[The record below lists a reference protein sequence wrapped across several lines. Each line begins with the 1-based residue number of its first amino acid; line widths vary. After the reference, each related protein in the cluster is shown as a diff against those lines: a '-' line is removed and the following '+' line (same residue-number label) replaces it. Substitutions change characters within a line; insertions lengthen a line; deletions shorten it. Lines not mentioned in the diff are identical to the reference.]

1 MRLRA
6 NASAMPF
13 GSMACASFAPR
24 GALVGGGDGCAHR
37 PAVSGLPLRRFP
49 FFLGHRP
56 RIPSGGRWRLSGS
69 WAAPRE
75 RRRLFPDPRDFAL
88 IRSSSPL
95 FAFFG
100 RLAAK
105 ELGNLTPAQRDWLG
119 PFDLRVC
126 FSGSIGDGAQGTNMP
141 SCPTIIAPAV
151 SNPRR
156 RAGCPARRVARLRKG
171 VRRGRLAALE
181 ALGSGRGGKKG
192 RCRCS
197 LRFCFHRRER
207 KKGRR
212 FGAPFFLSFL
222 ERCCG
227 FA

>member
-24 GALVGGGDGCAHR
+24 SALVGGGDGCAHR

-105 ELGNLTPAQRDWLG
+105 ELGNLTPAQSDWLG

-126 FSGSIGDGAQGTNMP
+126 FSGSIGDGAHGTNMP

-156 RAGCPARRVARLRKG
+156 AQNVRQG
-171 VRRGRLAALE
+171 VGQSIRRGRLAALE

-197 LRFCFHRRER
+197 LRFRFHRRER

-212 FGAPFFLSFL
+212 FGAPFFLALSDI
-222 ERCCG
+222 G

>member
-75 RRRLFPDPRDFAL
+75 RRCLFPDPRDFAL

-126 FSGSIGDGAQGTNMP
+126 FSGSIGDGAHRTSRLGLPDNH
-141 SCPTIIAPAV
+141 C
-151 SNPRR
+151 
-156 RAGCPARRVARLRKG
+156 AGRFKPKAARRMPGKA
-171 VRRGRLAALE
+171 
-181 ALGSGRGGKKG
+181 GGKA
-192 RCRCS
+192 S
-197 LRFCFHRRER
+197 ERRSAR
-207 KKGRR
+207 PIG
-212 FGAPFFLSFL
+212 GA
-222 ERCCG
+222 
-227 FA
+227 